1 MARKE
6 VKSIKTI
13 LYIAHYYLFK
23 TKLNLRLA
31 TSTCQNSFWSNHR
44 IFENSNIRKEIKRVS
59 ENHFLSWTQ
68 HLFVKTVGDQA
79 DHTHYSKLHLIKH
92 TILSKKKKSSNF
104 RTFTPEI
111 FEAWNNC
118 NEDKQVF
125 KNRFWYYTPYIPVI
139 VSNMCLHELVNFFK
153 KQHFRM
159 FKKTSIRKGSK

>member
-1 MARKE
+1 MSRKE

-92 TILSKKKKSSNF
+92 TILSKKKKKKKNQVISGILLLKYLK
-104 RTFTPEI
+104 PETI
-111 FEAWNNC
+111 AMKIN
-118 NEDKQVF
+118 KSLKTVF
-125 KNRFWYYTPYIPVI
+125 DITHHI
-139 VSNMCLHELVNFFK
+139 SL
-153 KQHFRM
+153 
-159 FKKTSIRKGSK
+159 

>member
-59 ENHFLSWTQ
+59 KNHFLSWTQ
-68 HLFVKTVGDQA
+68 HLFVKNVGDQA
-79 DHTHYSKLHLIKH
+79 DHTHYSKLYLLKR
-92 TILSKKKKSSNF
+92 TILSKKKKKKNQVISGLLLLKYLK
-104 RTFTPEI
+104 PETI
-111 FEAWNNC
+111 AMKIN
-118 NEDKQVF
+118 KSLKTVF
-125 KNRFWYYTPYIPVI
+125 DITHHI
-139 VSNMCLHELVNFFK
+139 SL
-153 KQHFRM
+153 
-159 FKKTSIRKGSK
+159 

>member
-92 TILSKKKKSSNF
+92 TILSKKKKKKKKNQVISGLLLLKYLK
-104 RTFTPEI
+104 PETI
-111 FEAWNNC
+111 AMKIN
-118 NEDKQVF
+118 KSLKTVF
-125 KNRFWYYTPYIPVI
+125 DITHHI
-139 VSNMCLHELVNFFK
+139 SL
-153 KQHFRM
+153 
-159 FKKTSIRKGSK
+159 